1 MHELYGE
8 LSREGVAVGG
18 EVEEGLE
25 AEEAGRDGAI
35 EVIVANVE
43 EAELGEVREGDGELP
58 AEVVVGNV
66 EAREVREVLDGA
78 GDGARQV

>member
-1 MHELYGE
+1 MNEFFGE
-8 LSREGVAVGG
+8 LSGEGIAVGC

-43 EAELGEVREGDGELP
+43 ELEFGEVREGDGELP
-58 AEVVVGNV
+58 AEVVVGYV
-66 EAREVREVLDGA
+66 EAREGRELLDGA